1 MIPPLGRL
9 VSSRLSRQSHPDC
22 RAIVVK
28 CAWNKQELPAPSAQA
43 PKQPP
48 IVAQDDKKV
57 QTVPYRA
64 DLSPAEDSIPIYPDR
79 GGASALVDVIVG
91 GQPVRMLLD
100 TGATVMQISNDLAQ
114 RIVRD
119 RQGTWGNPIKI
130 TLADGSMVQQPTIDI
145 GEVRIGSH
153 SIRNVTAAYTD
164 GGDMIMAFPVVNSI
178 APFKIDTRNRKL
190 VFEKQEA
197 SR

>member
-1 MIPPLGRL
+1 
-9 VSSRLSRQSHPDC
+9 
-22 RAIVVK
+22 VVK

-64 DLSPAEDSIPIYPDR
+64 DLSLAEDSIPIYPDR

-197 SR
+197 S